1 MINRLA
7 KLAKKERVLLYY
19 CISPDDSMT
28 IYAFANKFEDFL
40 TIYPLSSYSD
50 DEIIEI
56 TKDVIKRVNR

>member
-1 MINRLA
+1 MINKLA
-7 KLAKKERVLLYY
+7 KLAKKEKVLLYY

>member
-1 MINRLA
+1 MIKKLAELA
-7 KLAKKERVLLYY
+7 KEERVLLYY
-19 CISPDDSMT
+19 CIYPDDSMT
-28 IYAFANKFEDFL
+28 IYVFANKFEDFL

>member
-1 MINRLA
+1 MINKLAELA
-7 KLAKKERVLLYY
+7 KEERVLLDY
-19 CISPDDSMT
+19 CISPDNSMI
-28 IYAFANKFEDFL
+28 IYVFANKFEDFL

>member
-1 MINRLA
+1 MINKLA
-7 KLAKKERVLLYY
+7 ELAKKERVLLYY

>member
-1 MINRLA
+1 MINKLVELA
-7 KLAKKERVLLYY
+7 QEERVLFDY
-19 CISPDDSMT
+19 CISPNDSMT
-28 IYAFANKFEDFL
+28 IYISAKFEDYL

>member
-1 MINRLA
+1 MINKLA

>member
-1 MINRLA
+1 MINQLA

>member
-1 MINRLA
+1 MINKLA
-7 KLAKKERVLLYY
+7 ELAKKERVLLYY
-19 CISPDDSMT
+19 CISPNDSMT

>member
-1 MINRLA
+1 MIN
-7 KLAKKERVLLYY
+7 KLAELAQEERVLLDY
-19 CISPDDSMT
+19 CISSDDSMT

>member
-1 MINRLA
+1 MIN
-7 KLAKKERVLLYY
+7 KLAELAQKERVLLYY
-19 CISPDDSMT
+19 CISSDNSMT
-28 IYAFANKFEDFL
+28 IYVFANKFEDFL

>member
-1 MINRLA
+1 MINKLA

-50 DEIIEI
+50 DEIIET